1 MIFWLDVTTLISII
15 LCLGL
20 VCLFEFVN
28 GSHDTANAI
37 SPVIYSHSLQAKKAV
52 MLATFMNFLWVL
64 LWGIGVA
71 IGIIHLLP
79 LEVISEQTNSFW
91 IFVVLSLLV
100 TAIIWNAG
108 TWYLG
113 LPASSS
119 HTLIGSIFWVCLAIS
134 FLPIKTSQ
142 TVDLNW
148 HKIIEVIESLL
159 VSPLI
164 WFWLAFMIMLI
175 SYRFIKR
182 KSFFSKPEKKEHP
195 HIWLRSLLI
204 GSSSWVSFA
213 HGSNDGQKWV
223 WLAMLILI
231 SLAPN
236 VFWVNPNISNTEI
249 KKDITYLQQT
259 IQDDITK
266 VQDDTY
272 KEKLILA
279 QNNLNTLS
287 QDLDNKKQDGRN
299 IRTSI
304 LKIQQNIKDIQNTS
318 SIIPI
323 ANAWNTEMGIQSK
336 TFKEHSDNLSSVID
350 YAPKWIIL
358 LISLSLWLGTMFWR
372 KRIVKTIGT
381 KIGNHKLKYAESASS
396 AIITAMTIT
405 FASRLWLPV
414 STTHIFSSSIAGCM
428 MTGKKPWVQG
438 DTVKHIL
445 LAWVLTLPITIIL
458 WWGLFSLFWFLFLR

>member
-1 MIFWLDVTTLISII
+1 MLFWLDITTLLLIFI
-15 LCLGL
+15 CLGL
-20 VCLFEFVN
+20 VALFEFVN

-37 SPVIYSHSLQAKKAV
+37 SPVIYSHSLKPRRAV
-52 MLATFMNFLWVL
+52 LLATVMNFLWVL

-79 LEVISEQTNSFW
+79 LEIISEQENLFW
-91 IFVVLSLLV
+91 VFVVLSLLI
-100 TAIIWNAG
+100 TAILWNAG

-134 FLPIKTSQ
+134 FLPIHASEK
-142 TVDLNW
+142 VDLNW

-159 VSPLI
+159 ISPLI
-164 WFWLAFMIMLI
+164 WFGLAFLIMFI
-175 SYRFIKR
+175 SYKIIKSKR
-182 KSFFSKPEKKEHP
+182 FFSKPEKKEVP
-195 HIWLRSLLI
+195 NTWLRSLLI
-204 GSSSWVSFA
+204 ASSSWVSFA

-236 VFWVNPNISNTEI
+236 TFWINPDVNMLDI
-249 KKDITYLQQT
+249 KKDISYISQSIENDINQT
-259 IQDDITK
+259 KNDE
-266 VQDDTY
+266 Y
-272 KEKLILA
+272 KQKLILA
-279 QNNLNTLS
+279 QENIKNLLWSLEN
-287 QDLDNKKQDGRN
+287 QKQEAKN
-299 IRTSI
+299 IRTNI
-304 LKIQQNIKDIQNTS
+304 LKIQENIKNIKKEKSLIAQ
-318 SIIPI
+318 
-323 ANAWNTEMGIQSK
+323 ANAWEIWVSIDSK
-336 TFKEHSDNLSSVID
+336 DFITHSDNLSKVID

-358 LISLSLWLGTMFWR
+358 LISLSLGLGTMFWR
-372 KRIVKTIGT
+372 KRIVKTIGK

-414 STTHIFSSSIAGCM
+414 STTHIFSSSIAWCM
-428 MTGKKPWVQG
+428 MTGKKPWVQQ

-445 LAWVLTLPITIIL
+445 LAWILTLPITIVL
-458 WWGLFSLFWFLFLR
+458 WWGLFSLFWVLFLK

>member
-1 MIFWLDVTTLISII
+1 MLFWLDITTLFLIFI
-15 LCLGL
+15 CLGL
-20 VCLFEFVN
+20 VALFEFVN

-37 SPVIYSHSLQAKKAV
+37 SPVIYSHSLKPRRAV
-52 MLATFMNFLWVL
+52 LLATVMNFLWVL
-64 LWGIGVA
+64 FWGIGVA

-79 LEVISEQTNSFW
+79 LEIISEQKNLFW
-91 IFVVLSLLV
+91 VFVVLSLLI
-100 TAIIWNAG
+100 TAILWNAW

-134 FLPIKTSQ
+134 FLPIHASEK
-142 TVDLNW
+142 VNLNW

-159 VSPLI
+159 ISPLI
-164 WFWLAFMIMLI
+164 WFGLAFLIMFI
-175 SYRFIKR
+175 SYKIIKSKR
-182 KSFFSKPEKKEHP
+182 FFSKPEKKEVP
-195 HIWLRSLLI
+195 NTWLRSLLI
-204 GSSSWVSFA
+204 ASSSWVSFA

-236 VFWVNPNISNTEI
+236 IFWINPNIKHDEI
-249 KKDITYLQQT
+249 KKDIIFIEQSISKDLEKT
-259 IQDDITK
+259 INPNYRKLLLLTQENAK
-266 VQDDTY
+266 NLLWELESNE
-272 KEKLILA
+272 KE
-279 QNNLNTLS
+279 
-287 QDLDNKKQDGRN
+287 NKN

-304 LKIQQNIKDIQNTS
+304 LKIQQNVKDLQS
-318 SIIPI
+318 EKSIINQ
-323 ANAWNTEMGIQSK
+323 ANASNEWNYVYSDD
-336 TFKEHSDNLSSVID
+336 FKEHTNNLSQVID
-350 YAPKWIIL
+350 YAPQWVIL
-358 LISLSLWLGTMFWR
+358 LISLSLGLGTMFWR
-372 KRIVKTIGT
+372 KRIVKTIGK

-396 AIITAMTIT
+396 AIITAMTIS

-428 MTGKKPWVQG
+428 MTGKKAWIQS

-458 WWGLFSLFWFLFLR
+458 WWGFFSLFWVLFLR